1 MIDFRQIFEDAVVEL
16 ETGKPL
22 DEALSGVEST
32 KFRNLL
38 KKNVVKFR
46 YKKKDGSVRTALGTL
61 KKDMLPK
68 YKTDKRPA
76 YNPSRFVYWDT
87 ERDQFRSFLRANFVG
102 LEDPKKGVE
111 KGEDAELNES
121 AEGINL
127 FKPGTS
133 ISTVGLFIAS
143 LMKMGFKFRDA
154 QVIQKYL

>member
-16 ETGKPL
+16 ETGLPL
-22 DEALSGVEST
+22 DEALSGAEST

-38 KKNVVKFR
+38 KKNIVKFR

-87 ERDQFRSFLRANFVG
+87 ERDQFRSFLRANFMD
-102 LEDPKKGVE
+102 LEDPKKA
-111 KGEDAELNES
+111 KKEDAGNEDT
-121 AEGINL
+121 EKEDGD
-127 FKPGTS
+127 GEE
-133 ISTVGLFIAS
+133 
-143 LMKMGFKFRDA
+143 
-154 QVIQKYL
+154 

>member
-16 ETGKPL
+16 ETGLPL
-22 DEALSGVEST
+22 DEALSGAEST

-38 KKNVVKFR
+38 KKNIVKFR

-87 ERDQFRSFLRANFVG
+87 ERDQFRSFLRANFMD
-102 LEDPKKGVE
+102 LEDPKKARKEDAGN
-111 KGEDAELNES
+111 EDAEKEDGDG
-121 AEGINL
+121 EE
-127 FKPGTS
+127 
-133 ISTVGLFIAS
+133 
-143 LMKMGFKFRDA
+143 
-154 QVIQKYL
+154 